1 MLRRRIFLLL
11 LLFADVFAYP
21 TEIPDAGSGFFDPE
35 FGLTF
40 SGDRLDEE
48 TQDSQREAAM
58 TKLQQMFGIP
68 EPSDRSGRHKIPP
81 QFMLELY
88 NTIADPSGVTRG
100 RNPYN
105 AKVVR
110 SFIERDSSMSH
121 YYLFNIS
128 GLETNESVLEAELH
142 LYRKRTPLKAMH
154 PAILSSPYY
163 LIRVYQVLDEHQLD
177 TPDLHKL
184 LNVHYV
190 GAHASGWQVFNVKQ
204 AVLSWLSGAPNLGL
218 LVTASNLFGDDAAV
232 NFCRRNDY
240 HHSKQPILV
249 LFDDDGKEAS
259 TGETITPHYYK
270 YSNNLEE
277 ETSEEADAA
286 YKDRKASLEEEE
298 SEDERSR
305 GRREASSSKKGQK
318 FVSKTKKLPG
328 ALSSMDI
335 YERAMHRK
343 RLNRLTNTARDATSS
358 TSDSTL
364 KRRRS
369 RSASAESN
377 DDTTQCARHKLYID
391 FEEVGWNDYI
401 ISPKGY
407 SAYHCRGH
415 CNFPLSQGQ
424 HPTNHATVQSLVHML
439 RNGKDVDQPCCVPTK
454 LLSISVLYFDNFDNI
469 ILKRYQDMVATR
481 CGCH

>member
-1 MLRRRIFLLL
+1 MLKKRIFLLL
-11 LLFADVFAYP
+11 LLFADVFAHP
-21 TEIPDAGSGFFDPE
+21 TEIPDAGSGSSDQE

-40 SGDRLDEE
+40 SGDPPDDEI
-48 TQDSQREAAM
+48 QDSQREAAL

-68 EPSDRSGRHKIPP
+68 EPSDRSSRHKIPP

-100 RNPYN
+100 KNPYN

-128 GLETNESVLEAELH
+128 GLEMNESVLEAELH
-142 LYRKRTPLKAMH
+142 LYRKRTPLRDMH

-163 LIRVYQVLDEHQLD
+163 LIRVYQVLDKHQLD

-204 AVLSWLSGAPNLGL
+204 AVLSWMSGAPNLGL

-249 LFDDDGKEAS
+249 LFDDDGKETS
-259 TGETITPHYYK
+259 TGENITPHYYK
-270 YSNNLEE
+270 YSNDLEE
-277 ETSEEADAA
+277 ETSEEVDAV
-286 YKDRKASLEEEE
+286 YKDHKANSLEEEE
-298 SEDERSR
+298 SKDERGR
-305 GRREASSSKKGQK
+305 ERREASSSSTKKSQK
-318 FVSKTKKLPG
+318 FVSTAKKLPG

-335 YERAMHRK
+335 YERAMLRK
-343 RLNRLTNTARDATSS
+343 KLNKLKTSS
-358 TSDSTL
+358 PSSSTL
-364 KRRRS
+364 KRRRA
-369 RSASAESN
+369 RSAPDSN
-377 DDTTQCARHKLYID
+377 GNKTECARHELYVD
-391 FEEVGWNDYI
+391 FEEMGWSDYI
-401 ISPKGY
+401 IAPEGY

-424 HPTNHATVQSLVHML
+424 HPTNHATVQSIVHML
-439 RNGKDVDQPCCVPTK
+439 RQGKDVDQPCCVPTK
-454 LLSISVLYFDNFDNI
+454 LLSSSFLYFDSVDNVV
-469 ILKRYQDMVATR
+469 LKLYQDMVAEQ